1 MSKVLEIIM
10 IWIEDLSFEY
20 SGNENILKNLNLKT
34 GKKGFFSLVGRSGCG
49 KSTLCLALN
58 GLIPHEIGGKIS
70 GKVEVNG
77 LDTQKHP
84 IKELATHVGMVFQNP
99 ESQLFA
105 LSAEDEIAFGPS
117 NLALSLDEIE
127 KRVTNALKLL
137 KIEHLRD
144 KSPEEMSSGEKQ
156 KVAIA
161 SALAME
167 PEILVLDEP
176 TANLD
181 PASTED
187 IFRILKKLSRNML
200 VFVAEHDIGKVLE
213 YSDMIAVMDKG
224 SIVLEGTP
232 EKILND
238 SMIDKYLYLPKIC
251 RISKK
256 IGIFPI
262 VSKASELAERT
273 RLKRRLSSEKK
284 RKKKSESIIEIKD
297 LWFEYKDKTAVLKNI
312 NLDIKKGEFV
322 AIVGQNGAGKST
334 LALHLNGLL
343 KPLRGDIIVD
353 GKNTKVE
360 KVSSLS
366 KIVGYAFQNPDIQF
380 FEDTL
385 TEEISFGPRNLGVK
399 DSEIKLR
406 AESIFRYT
414 GLEKFR
420 DKDPFSLSVGQKRRV
435 SIASILSMEPKVII
449 IDEPSTGLDIK
460 TINSLMKL
468 IKKLNSSGHT
478 IIMIT
483 HDMELVSDY
492 AERVIVMKNG
502 EVIGDGNTGDV
513 FNNEKLVRDAQ
524 LMLPELMRFGKLVGD
539 IDIITMD
546 DCLDAIEK
554 NKCCR

>member
-1 MSKVLEIIM
+1 M
-10 IWIEDLSFEY
+10 IQITDLSFEY
-20 SGNENILKNLNLKT
+20 SGDEKVLRNINLKT
-34 GKKGFFSLVGRSGCG
+34 GKKGFFSLVGLSGCG

-70 GKVEVNG
+70 GKVEVSG

-84 IKELATHVGMVFQNP
+84 IKELATHAGMVFQNP

-117 NLALSLDEIE
+117 NLALPWDAVE
-127 KRVTNALKLL
+127 KRVTNTLRLL
-137 KIEHLRD
+137 KIEHLKD

-187 IFRILKKLSRNML
+187 IFRLLKKLSRDML
-200 VFVAEHDIGKVLE
+200 VFVAEHDIAKVLE

-224 SIVLEGTP
+224 SIVLTGTP

-256 IGIFPI
+256 MGIFPI
-262 VSKASELAERT
+262 VSNASELAQKT
-273 RLKRRLSSEKK
+273 RLKRRPAGEEK
-284 RKKKSESIIEIKD
+284 RKIKCESIIEIKD

-343 KPLRGDIIVD
+343 KPMRGDIIVD
-353 GKNTKVE
+353 GKNTKDE

-366 KIVGYAFQNPDIQF
+366 KIVGYAFQNPELQF

-385 TEEISFGPRNLGVK
+385 TEEISFGPKNLGL
-399 DSEIKLR
+399 DSAEIKSR
-406 AESIFRYT
+406 AENILKYT
-414 GLEKFR
+414 GLDKFK
-420 DKDPFSLSVGQKRRV
+420 DKDPFSLSMGQKRRL
-435 SIASILSMEPKVII
+435 SIASILSMEPKVIV

-460 TINSLMKL
+460 TTDFLMKL
-468 IKKLNSSGHT
+468 VKKLNSLGHT

-502 EVIGDGNTGDV
+502 EIIGDGSIRYV
-513 FNNEKLVRDAQ
+513 FNNEKLIMDAH
-524 LMLPELMRFGKLVGD
+524 LMLPELMRFGKFVGNT
-539 IDIITMD
+539 DIITMD
-546 DCLDAIEK
+546 DCLDAIERK
-554 NKCCR
+554 

>member
-1 MSKVLEIIM
+1 M
-10 IWIEDLSFEY
+10 IQITDLSFEY
-20 SGNENILKNLNLKT
+20 SGDEKVLRNINLKT
-34 GKKGFFSLVGRSGCG
+34 GKKGFFSLVGLSGCG

-70 GKVEVNG
+70 GKVEVSG

-84 IKELATHVGMVFQNP
+84 IKELATHAGMVFQNP

-117 NLALSLDEIE
+117 NLALPWDAVE
-127 KRVTNALKLL
+127 KRVTNTLRLL
-137 KIEHLRD
+137 KIEHLKD

-187 IFRILKKLSRNML
+187 IFRLLKKLSRDML
-200 VFVAEHDIGKVLE
+200 VFVAEHDIAKVLE
-213 YSDMIAVMDKG
+213 YSDMVAVMDKG
-224 SIVLEGTP
+224 SIVTVGSS

-256 IGIFPI
+256 MGIFPI
-262 VSKASELAERT
+262 VSNASELAQKT
-273 RLKRRLSSEKK
+273 RLKRRPAGEEK
-284 RKKKSESIIEIKD
+284 RKIKCESIIEIKD

-343 KPLRGDIIVD
+343 KPMRGDIIVD
-353 GKNTKVE
+353 GKNTKDE

-366 KIVGYAFQNPDIQF
+366 KIVGYAFQNPELQF

-385 TEEISFGPRNLGVK
+385 TEEISFGPKNLGL
-399 DSEIKLR
+399 DSAEIKSR
-406 AESIFRYT
+406 AENILKYT
-414 GLEKFR
+414 GLDKFK
-420 DKDPFSLSVGQKRRV
+420 DKDPFSLSMGQKRRL
-435 SIASILSMEPKVII
+435 SIASILSMEPKVIV

-460 TINSLMKL
+460 TTDFLMKL
-468 IKKLNSSGHT
+468 VKKLNSLGHT

-502 EVIGDGNTGDV
+502 EIIGDGSI
-513 FNNEKLVRDAQ
+513 R
-524 LMLPELMRFGKLVGD
+524 
-539 IDIITMD
+539 
-546 DCLDAIEK
+546 
-554 NKCCR
+554 

>member
-1 MSKVLEIIM
+1 MNM
-10 IWIEDLSFEY
+10 IQITDLSFEY
-20 SGNENILKNLNLKT
+20 LSDEKILRNINLEID
-34 GKKGFFSLVGRSGCG
+34 KGFFSLVGVSGCG

-70 GKVEVNG
+70 GKVEVSG

-84 IKELATHVGMVFQNP
+84 IKELAIHVGMVFQNP

-117 NLALSLDEIE
+117 NLALPYSKVK
-127 KRVTNALKLL
+127 KRVDKVLKQLD
-137 KIEHLRD
+137 IEYLRN

-187 IFRILKKLSRNML
+187 IFKLLKRLSRDML
-200 VFVAEHDIGKVLE
+200 VFVAEHDIAKVLK

-224 SIVLEGTP
+224 SIVLTGTP
-232 EKILND
+232 EKILNE
-238 SMIDKYLYLPKIC
+238 SMIDKYMYLPKIC

-256 IGIFPI
+256 MGIISPI
-262 VSKASELAERT
+262 ASNASELAERT
-273 RLKRRLSSEKK
+273 RLKRRPVGEEK
-284 RKKKSESIIEIKD
+284 RKIKCESIIQIKD

-312 NLDIKKGEFV
+312 NLDINKGEFV

-343 KPLRGDIIVD
+343 KPTRGDVVID
-353 GKNTKVE
+353 GNNTKNE

-385 TEEISFGPRNLGVK
+385 TEEISFGPRNLGL
-399 DSEIKLR
+399 DSAEIKAR

-414 GLEKFR
+414 GLDKFR
-420 DKDPFSLSVGQKRRV
+420 DKDPFSLSMGQKRRL
-435 SIASILSMEPKVII
+435 SIASILSMEPKVIV

-460 TINSLMKL
+460 TTDSLMKL
-468 IKKLNSSGHT
+468 VKKLNSLGHT
-478 IIMIT
+478 IVMIT

-502 EVIGDGNTGDV
+502 EVIGDGSIRDV
-513 FNNEKLVRDAQ
+513 FNSEKLIRDAH
-524 LMLPELMRFGKLVGD
+524 LMLPEIIKFGKLVGD
-539 IDIITMD
+539 TGIITVD
-546 DCLDAIEK
+546 DCLDAIERK
-554 NKCCR
+554 

>member
-1 MSKVLEIIM
+1 M
-10 IWIEDLSFEY
+10 IQITDLSFEY
-20 SGNENILKNLNLKT
+20 SGDEKVLRNINLKT
-34 GKKGFFSLVGRSGCG
+34 GKKGFFSLVGLSGCG

-70 GKVEVNG
+70 GKVEVSG

-84 IKELATHVGMVFQNP
+84 IKELATYAGMVFQNP

-117 NLALSLDEIE
+117 NLALPWDAVE
-127 KRVTNALKLL
+127 KRVTNTLRLL
-137 KIEHLRD
+137 KIEHLKD

-187 IFRILKKLSRNML
+187 IFRLLKKLSRDML
-200 VFVAEHDIGKVLE
+200 VFVAEHDIAKVLE

-224 SIVLEGTP
+224 SIVLTGTP

-256 IGIFPI
+256 MGIFPI
-262 VSKASELAERT
+262 VSNASELAEKT
-273 RLKRRLSSEKK
+273 RLKRRPAGEEKRRIK
-284 RKKKSESIIEIKD
+284 CESIIEIKD

-322 AIVGQNGAGKST
+322 VIVGQNGAGKST

-343 KPLRGDIIVD
+343 KPMRGDIIVD
-353 GKNTKVE
+353 GKNTKDE

-366 KIVGYAFQNPDIQF
+366 KIVGYAFQNPELQF

-385 TEEISFGPRNLGVK
+385 TEEISFGPKNLGL
-399 DSEIKLR
+399 DSAEIKSR
-406 AESIFRYT
+406 AENILKYT
-414 GLEKFR
+414 GLDKFK
-420 DKDPFSLSVGQKRRV
+420 DKDPFSLSMGQKRRL
-435 SIASILSMEPKVII
+435 SIASILSMEPKVIV

-460 TINSLMKL
+460 TTDFLMKL
-468 IKKLNSSGHT
+468 VKKLNSLGHT

-502 EVIGDGNTGDV
+502 EIIGDGSIRYV
-513 FNNEKLVRDAQ
+513 FNNEKLIMDAH
-524 LMLPELMRFGKLVGD
+524 LMLPELMRFGKFVGNT
-539 IDIITMD
+539 DIITMD
-546 DCLDAIEK
+546 DCLDAIERK
-554 NKCCR
+554 